1 MSSRK
6 RASGSA
12 TPASA
17 AASKQQRVG
26 TTPPTSTRPSG
37 RVLLDV
43 GGQQFKS
50 SRSTLE
56 GSSSYFRSLLARW
69 DEEFIRNE
77 GDVARAAALR
87 KQAECGDFD
96 TSGEE
101 KPELED
107 DFFGFGGGGG
117 GSDSDDEED
126 RGAAVARW
134 DEWEKLKG
142 VATTDAMAR
151 FVEEVRRQT
160 KGNVVL
166 DRDC

>member
-1 MSSRK
+1 MPHVRYE
-6 RASGSA
+6 
-12 TPASA
+12 A
-17 AASKQQRVG
+17 AVAA
-26 TTPPTSTRPSG
+26 
-37 RVLLDV
+37 
-43 GGQQFKS
+43 
-50 SRSTLE
+50 
-56 GSSSYFRSLLARW
+56 LARW
-69 DEEFIRNE
+69 DDEFIRNE
-77 GDVARAAALR
+77 GDVAKAAALR
-87 KQAECGDFD
+87 KQAECGDWD

-117 GSDSDDEED
+117 SGSDSDEED

-160 KGNVVL
+160 KDNVVL
-166 DRDC
+166 SRDDS